1 MKCKKIHRVAEL
13 EKILSKMNFM
23 NKKLVSIKATGNDI
37 YTCNGSMLICYN
49 NSKGLMKDD
58 KWELMRKI
66 IP

>member
-1 MKCKKIHRVAEL
+1 
-13 EKILSKMNFM
+13 MNFM